1 MRERER
7 EREREKDKMKNQCFK
22 NWKGEKGHEDSK
34 REHEAT
40 EATLV
45 HNLASPEMG
54 ALATRYYFE
63 IMSKSDVCMYVCMYP
78 FKTRHG
84 ILNGI

>member
-1 MRERER
+1 MR
-7 EREREKDKMKNQCFK
+7 NWCLK
-22 NWKGEKGHEDSK
+22 NWKGKKGHEDSK

-63 IMSKSDVCMYVCMYP
+63 IMSKSDSP
-78 FKTRHG
+78 
-84 ILNGI
+84 